1 MKCNSFEKRNRH
13 SVRNSANEDA
23 FFRSLHL
30 VSGTKCPRCK
40 SYNIFFTN
48 FANETNI
55 DIISSLRGGPLSV
68 SEISKKVKME
78 QSAVSHNL
86 MKLSRCGILSVKQE
100 GKKRIYSL
108 NKETVL
114 PIIELVEK
122 HVEKHCKGGCKH
134 GI

>member
-1 MKCNSFEKRNRH
+1 MKCNS
-13 SVRNSANEDA
+13 
-23 FFRSLHL
+23 
-30 VSGTKCPRCK
+30 
-40 SYNIFFTN
+40 YNTFFTN
-48 FANETNI
+48 FANRTNI
-55 DIISSLRGGPLSV
+55 GIISSLREGSLSV

-86 MKLSRCGILSVKQE
+86 IKLSRCGILSVKQE

-108 NKETVL
+108 NKETVI

-122 HVEKHCKGGCKH
+122 HVKKHCKGGCKN

>member
-1 MKCNSFEKRNRH
+1 MKC
-13 SVRNSANEDA
+13 D
-23 FFRSLHL
+23 
-30 VSGTKCPRCK
+30 
-40 SYNIFFTN
+40 SYSIFFTN

-55 DIISSLRGGPLSV
+55 NIISSLRNGPLSV

-86 MKLSRCGILSVKQE
+86 TKLSRCGILSVKQE

-122 HVEKHCKGGCKH
+122 HVSKNCKGGCKN
-134 GI
+134 GL